1 MLYLKELKKICFSM
15 VYVLF
20 LALLFF
26 GWYKNFYGVTAKEIA
41 ASEGNGTS
49 VISEITGG
57 SILRKPKKED
67 GSYGGKSK
75 EVPDKIMLGG
85 TDMLIIEY
93 RKNSYAT
100 YPFNYYKEVVLN
112 KEEQKQILDILCEIT
127 GLTEEQLQNLPD
139 DYFPA
144 VNGNIVHPGSYQ
156 KDESGNFV
164 VKAGTDENEKPEG
177 DDKTKRFIS
186 QVSYNRFK
194 ELMKEAEA
202 VIGKGS
208 NYSMKMLLTYYGQV
222 EMNYEETLEEYKKT
236 IYEDKVS
243 SAFAR
248 LFCDYLTRSLGLYPV
263 FLAVLFWMRDRK
275 NRMNELIDCK
285 QVSTRKLIVIRYL
298 AMLTAI
304 MLPVILLSFESLV
317 PLIQFSMETGISID
331 VFAFLKYIL
340 WWLLPTGMIVTALG
354 MFLTVFTS
362 TLVAIIVQVV
372 WWFIDSGVTALS
384 GDTGFFTL
392 MIRHNTLNG
401 LEVIQKDLKVI
412 CFNRGLMT
420 VLALILVALTCRIY
434 EHKRKGKLD
443 FVYYCRKYFDIFK
456 ERFYAC
462 FQK

>member
-15 VYVLF
+15 VYMLF
-20 LALLFF
+20 LVLLFF

-49 VISEITGG
+49 VVSEITGG
-57 SILRKPKKED
+57 SVLRKPKKED
-67 GSYGGKSK
+67 GSFGGKSK
-75 EVPDKIMLGG
+75 EIPDKIMLGG

-112 KEEQKQILDILCEIT
+112 KKEQKQILNILCEIT

-144 VNGNIVHPGSYQ
+144 VNGNIMHPGGYQ

-164 VKAGTDENEKPEG
+164 VKAGTDEKLEG
-177 DDKTKRFIS
+177 DDKTKHFIP

-194 ELMKEAEA
+194 ELMKEAET
-202 VIGKGS
+202 VIGEGS
-208 NYSMKMLLTYYGQV
+208 NYSMDMLRTYYGQV
-222 EMNYEETLEEYKKT
+222 EMNYEEALEEYNKT

-263 FLAVLFWMRDRK
+263 FLAVVFCMRDRK
-275 NRMNELIDCK
+275 SRMNELIDCK
-285 QVSTRKLIVIRYL
+285 QVSTRKLIVIRYM

-317 PLIQFSMETGISID
+317 PLIQFSLETGISID
-331 VFAFLKYIL
+331 IFAFLKYIL

-354 MFLTVFTS
+354 MSLTVYTS
-362 TLVAIIVQVV
+362 TPVAIIVQSV

-401 LEVIQKDLKVI
+401 LEVIQEDLKVI
-412 CFNRGLMT
+412 CINRGLMT

-434 EHKRKGKLD
+434 ERKRKGKMD
-443 FVYYCRKYFDIFK
+443 CAYYYREYFDIFK
-456 ERFYAC
+456 ERLYAR